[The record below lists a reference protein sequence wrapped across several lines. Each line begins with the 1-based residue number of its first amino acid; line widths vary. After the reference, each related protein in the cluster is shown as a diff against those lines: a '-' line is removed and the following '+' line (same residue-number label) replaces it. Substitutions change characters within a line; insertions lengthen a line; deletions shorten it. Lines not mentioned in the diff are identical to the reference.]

1 VRTRSCAPVAT
12 HESCHTLHHTQ
23 SSGPFHLG
31 KRKVEAAFLR
41 PCREPAILFVRTT
54 ASGICSERG
63 VGVGVGVVGA
73 AEVENPRDI
82 AVAKVREKLK
92 RRPHLAGRERAS
104 TANETTAPANTKT
117 PNTKASIPTRTHH
130 DPISC
135 VYNTCSIRN
144 KCKCNHDKD
153 HARMLCSKPLR
164 CALRAVCVCVC
175 VLTR

>member
-1 VRTRSCAPVAT
+1 MRTRSCAPVAT

-92 RRPHLAGRERAS
+92 RRPHLAGRERARNQQNNS
-104 TANETTAPANTKT
+104 ARKHQDTKHKSINTNTHAP
-117 PNTKASIPTRTHH
+117 
-130 DPISC
+130 
-135 VYNTCSIRN
+135 
-144 KCKCNHDKD
+144 
-153 HARMLCSKPLR
+153 
-164 CALRAVCVCVC
+164 
-175 VLTR
+175 